1 METILLYPL
10 KVIICSAIL
19 FMYYWIALRNKR
31 FHYYNRFYLLFAFV
45 ASLLLPFLKL
55 NWFYIPVENNNAAH
69 WLQGIII
76 SANDT
81 QQGFTEKYLNV
92 ETISISLFIFLS
104 LAFLIIFLRR
114 IVKIYSIKKNYS
126 VQKMGDIDFINTQI
140 QQAPFSFLNML
151 FWRNDISLDS
161 QAGQQIFKH
170 ELSHIKEKH
179 TWDKLFV
186 QSINCFY
193 WYNPFFYFM
202 KKELFLVH
210 EFIADERSVGDEGTA
225 AFAEMLLQ
233 ANFYP
238 NIFSPAQ
245 SFFYSPIKRRII
257 MLTTSKNPRYS
268 YLRRLLALPLLAT
281 IVLLFAFYTN
291 KNDDTAKTSAKEK
304 TAVATLTDT
313 IPVYGTY
320 QGKKVYGVKVLTAQN
335 QVELK
340 FQDNTTK
347 ILSMEEAKKLD
358 IQVPPPP
365 PPPSNL
371 NNITITADTIHF
383 DGDSKST
390 VTLDNKIEAKGDF
403 HPLYVLN
410 GKIISE
416 EEMKNS
422 TLHISSINVIKG
434 DAATDK
440 YGDKGKNGVIEI
452 NAVNESVNAALSAET
467 VTNGDDNEDYYKEFT
482 KAQIEPKFPGG
493 QQAWIKYLQR
503 NLRAEVPYMAHAPN
517 GTYTVVVSFLVDK
530 EGTISEVKAENDP
543 GYGTAEEA
551 VRVIKAGPRWT
562 PAVQNGRNVIYRQ
575 KQPFTF
581 LVVNNK

>member
-1 METILLYPL
+1 MEAIFLYPL
-10 KVIICSAIL
+10 KVITCSAIF

-45 ASLLLPFLKL
+45 ASLLLPILKL

-69 WLQGIII
+69 WLQGITI

-81 QQGFTEKYLNV
+81 QQGFAAKYLNV
-92 ETISISLFIFLS
+92 ETISISLFILLS
-104 LAFLIIFLRR
+104 LTFLIIFLLR

-140 QQAPFSFLNML
+140 SQAPFSFLNML
-151 FWRNDISLDS
+151 FWRNDISLNS

-170 ELSHIKEKH
+170 ELSHINEKH

-268 YLRRLLALPLLAT
+268 YLRRLLTLPLLAT

-304 TAVATLTDT
+304 ATVLPITDT

-320 QGKKVYGVKVLTAQN
+320 QGKKVYGVKVITAKN
-335 QVELK
+335 QVELR

-358 IQVPPPP
+358 IQIPPPP

-440 YGDKGKNGVIEI
+440 YGDNGKNGVIEI
-452 NAVNESVNAALSAET
+452 NGVNESVNAALSAET
-467 VTNGDDNEDYYKEFT
+467 IKNGEDNDQYDKVFT
-482 KAQIEPKFPGG
+482 EAQIEAKFPGG
-493 QQAWIKYLQR
+493 KDAWIKYLQR
-503 NLRAEVPYMAHAPN
+503 NLNASITAQNHAPD

-530 EGTISEVKAENDP
+530 EGNISEVKALNDP
-543 GYGTAEEA
+543 GYGTADEA
-551 VRVIKAGPRWT
+551 VRVIKSGPRWV
-562 PAVQNGRNVIYRQ
+562 PAVQNGQSVIYRQ
-575 KQPFTF
+575 KQNISFM
-581 LVVNNK
+581 VRS

>member
-1 METILLYPL
+1 MEAIFLYPL

-19 FMYYWIALRNKR
+19 IMYYWFALRNKR

-45 ASLLLPFLKL
+45 ASLLLPILKL

-81 QQGFTEKYLNV
+81 QQGFAEKYLNV
-92 ETISISLFIFLS
+92 ETISISLFILLS
-104 LAFLIIFLRR
+104 LTFLIIFLLR

-126 VQKMGDIDFINTQI
+126 VQKMGDIDFINTEI

-151 FWRNDISLDS
+151 FWRNDISLNS

-170 ELSHIKEKH
+170 ELSHINEKH

-193 WYNPFFYFM
+193 WYNPFFYLM
-202 KKELFLVH
+202 QKELFIVH

-257 MLTTSKNPRYS
+257 MLTTSKKPRYS

-291 KNDDTAKTSAKEK
+291 KNDDTAKTSAKVK
-304 TAVATLTDT
+304 TTNATLSDT

-335 QVELK
+335 QVELR

-358 IQVPPPP
+358 IQIPPPP
-365 PPPSNL
+365 PPPPP
-371 NNITITADTIHF
+371 
-383 DGDSKST
+383 
-390 VTLDNKIEAKGDF
+390 
-403 HPLYVLN
+403 PL
-410 GKIISE
+410 
-416 EEMKNS
+416 
-422 TLHISSINVIKG
+422 
-434 DAATDK
+434 
-440 YGDKGKNGVIEI
+440 
-452 NAVNESVNAALSAET
+452 
-467 VTNGDDNEDYYKEFT
+467 
-482 KAQIEPKFPGG
+482 P
-493 QQAWIKYLQR
+493 
-503 NLRAEVPYMAHAPN
+503 
-517 GTYTVVVSFLVDK
+517 
-530 EGTISEVKAENDP
+530 
-543 GYGTAEEA
+543 
-551 VRVIKAGPRWT
+551 
-562 PAVQNGRNVIYRQ
+562 
-575 KQPFTF
+575 
-581 LVVNNK
+581 

>member
-1 METILLYPL
+1 METIFLYPL
-10 KVIICSAIL
+10 KVLICSAIL
-19 FMYYWIALRNKR
+19 FIYYWFALRNKR

-45 ASLLLPFLKL
+45 VSLLLPILKL

-69 WLQGIII
+69 WLQGITI

-81 QQGFTEKYLNV
+81 QQGFAVKYLNV
-92 ETISISLFIFLS
+92 ETISISLFILLS
-104 LAFLIIFLRR
+104 LTFLIIFLLR
-114 IVKIYSIKKNYS
+114 IIKIYSIKKNYS
-126 VQKMGDIDFINTQI
+126 VQKMGDIDFINTEI
-140 QQAPFSFLNML
+140 QQAPFTFLNML

-161 QAGQQIFKH
+161 QAGRQIFKH
-170 ELSHIKEKH
+170 ELSHINEKH

-202 KKELFLVH
+202 RKELFLVH

-291 KNDDTAKTSAKEK
+291 KNDDTAKTSAKVK
-304 TAVATLTDT
+304 TALATITDT
-313 IPVYGTY
+313 IPVYGSY
-320 QGKKVYGVKVLTAQN
+320 QGKKVYGVKVLTAQS

-358 IQVPPPP
+358 IKIPPPPPP
-365 PPPSNL
+365 PPPSAL
-371 NNITITADTIHF
+371 NSITITADTLHF

-422 TLHISSINVIKG
+422 TLHINSINVIKG

-440 YGDKGKNGVIEI
+440 YGDNGKNGVIEI

-467 VTNGDDNEDYYKEFT
+467 VTNGEANDQYDKEFT

-503 NLRAEVPYMAHAPN
+503 NLNSEVPYKAHAPN

-530 EGTISEVKAENDP
+530 EGTISEVKALNDP

-551 VRVIKAGPRWT
+551 VRVIKAGPMWT

-575 KQPFTF
+575 KQSITF
-581 LVVNNK
+581 LVGN